1 MEYGL
6 IGEHLKHSFSKQI
19 HEDIAGYKY
28 EIKEIARD
36 DLASFMMS
44 KDFKAINVTIPYKEM
59 VIPYLDELDESAK
72 LVGAVNTVV
81 NRGGRLIGYNTDMP
95 GFIALLKHM
104 ELDVNG
110 KSILLLGNGGASKAV
125 VAGLNKLGV
134 NKIVKASIEGEKD
147 CISYDEIYDQKDIDI
162 VVNTTPVGMFPHNDG
177 KLVDLEKL
185 SKPSAFVDVI
195 YNPIRTRTVIEA
207 QDLRMKAEGG
217 LYMLVAQALYAI
229 EIFLD
234 KKLDEKIIDEVYKKI
249 LRENSNIVLIGMPT
263 CGKSTIGK
271 MVADHFGFEFVDTD
285 QEIVDDIEM
294 PIKDYFAKHGEE
306 AFRKLETEVV
316 KNHYLETKLVVST
329 GGGVI
334 KYKINMDL
342 LRQNGIIVFVKRDL
356 NLLRTSSSRPLSS
369 NRSNL
374 EKLYQERLPIYEKY
388 ADIIIENNEDVFK
401 DAARKLVDLL

>member
-104 ELDVNG
+104 ELDVKG
-110 KSILLLGNGGASKAV
+110 KNILLLGNGGASKAV

-134 NKIVKASIEGEKD
+134 NKIVKASIEGEQD

-162 VVNTTPVGMFPHNDG
+162 VVNTTPVGMYPHNDG

-207 QDLRMKAEGG
+207 QDLGMKAEGG

-234 KKLDEKIIDEVYKKI
+234 KKLDEKIIDKVYKKI

-316 KNHYLETKLVVST
+316 KNHYLETKLVFST

-334 KYKINMDL
+334 KHKFNMDL

-369 NRSNL
+369 NRSDL